1 MNSSPREAVLDG
13 DAKTSPRGATRVGSG
28 VLNVGIIGCGRIA
41 EHHLRYLSATNG
53 VRVVGLSDT
62 FIANAERTAKAYG
75 VEQVFASHE
84 QLLQL
89 PSLDAVHILTPPE
102 FHYRQASDAL
112 DRGVHVLLEKP
123 CTYRANELEELYRLA
138 EANNVVLCPDF
149 IQLFVP
155 VFLRAVS
162 LVASVNSARSCMS
175 MFIWGLI

>member
-1 MNSSPREAVLDG
+1 MKYLQQESMTNT
-13 DAKTSPRGATRVGSG
+13 DAKASRSEARLGSG

-41 EHHLRYLSATNG
+41 EHHLRYLSVTNG

-62 FIANAERTAKAYG
+62 FIANAERTAKAYCI
-75 VEQVFASHE
+75 EHVFASHE

-123 CTYRANELEELYRLA
+123 CTYRADELEDLYRLA
-138 EANNVVLCPDF
+138 ETKNVVLCPDF

-155 VFLRAVS
+155 LFLRAVS
-162 LVASVNSARSCMS
+162 FDRFGRARQGRACRCSS
-175 MFIWGLI
+175 GV